1 MKTRKLNAKVLRELI
16 AKSSKSQ
23 IAFCRATGITRNKM
37 ARLLRGDAQL
47 NTDLINMATVL
58 KIDPYELIERIFSP
72 SDPVQPT
79 EPVSTGSSLADA
91 IDHLVLGEYHCAS
104 KIPQR
109 APFCLEEQIS
119 RNLSVEREA
128 IKHRKTKEYHHKPSV
143 KSKKSPN
150 IKKLLKWAK
159 NKEY

>member
-128 IKHRKTKEYHHKPSV
+128 INSQAIIKHRK
-143 KSKKSPN
+143 
-150 IKKLLKWAK
+150 LKRT
-159 NKEY
+159 